1 LDTERALKTQELNQA
16 LNDIQEANMKDVDYL
31 YWRSFRELESVFKN
45 DFQKSKSF
53 KNMVLLLNQNMIEY
67 KFLRQAGVLINK
79 SEQ

>member
-1 LDTERALKTQELNQA
+1 
-16 LNDIQEANMKDVDYL
+16 MKDVDYL